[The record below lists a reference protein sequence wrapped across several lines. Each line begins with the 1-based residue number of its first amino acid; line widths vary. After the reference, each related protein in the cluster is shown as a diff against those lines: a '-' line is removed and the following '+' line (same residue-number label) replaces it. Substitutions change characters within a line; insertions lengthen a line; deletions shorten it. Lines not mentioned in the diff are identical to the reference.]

1 MSNSIQDRIKEIAEE
16 ELGVLLSEEDTLK
29 ESGLDSL
36 SLVSLIVS
44 IEDVFGVSF
53 TDDDLQPDKLNN
65 LADLVRITERRI

>member
-44 IEDVFGVSF
+44 IEDAFRVSF
-53 TDDDLQPDKLNN
+53 TDNDLQPDKLNS